1 MKHLLL
7 LLGFI
12 SLILG
17 AVGIFLPVLPTT
29 PFLLL
34 SVFCFERSSEKFHRL
49 LLENKIFGQ
58 YIKDYREKKGITWK
72 NKIIAL
78 TTLLV
83 SISFSIYKVNNLH
96 LKIFLIFVLIGVSAH
111 IIKIKTITNK

>member
-1 MKHLLL
+1 MRYFLLL
-7 LLGFI
+7 VGFV

-49 LLENKIFGQ
+49 LLENRIFGK
-58 YIKDYREKKGITWK
+58 YIKDYREKKGITLK

-78 TTLLV
+78 TTVLV
-83 SISFSIYKVNNLH
+83 SISFSVYRVNSLH
-96 LKIFLIFVLIGVSAH
+96 LRIFLVFVLVAVSTH
-111 IIKIKTITNK
+111 IIKIKTIAK